1 MNLEDKKPEFEKII
15 ELLRTEFAKLRT
27 GRANAAMVEDVK
39 VLYYGQLTS
48 LRGLAS
54 ISVPESRQLLITPW
68 DKGALAE
75 IEKAIRDSNMGF
87 NPANEGDKIRIVLP
101 ELNQE
106 RRSELSK
113 VASRLAEEA
122 RIKVRNLREEILK
135 NIRSQEESGKITE
148 DDKFRFQDKLQ
159 EIVDDYNKKIK
170 ELAERKEKEIMTV

>member
-1 MNLEDKKPEFEKII
+1 MNIEDKKPEFEKII
-15 ELLRTEFAKLRT
+15 GFLEIEFAKLRT
-27 GRANAAMVEDVK
+27 GRANAAMVEDLK
-39 VLYYGQLTS
+39 VEYYGQLTS

-135 NIRSQEESGKITE
+135 DIRSQEESGKITE